1 MYNVLLA
8 DDEVLDLRG
17 MERFIPWDKLGMNVA
32 AVVSSGFAALDF
44 IKQQP
49 VDILITDI
57 RMPIMSGLELS
68 REALQ
73 LLPQLK
79 IIFVSGYEDF
89 HYAKQ
94 AMELNVQSYVLKP
107 VQDEEMV
114 EVLRKVKHQLDEKAL
129 QSRLKSN
136 YYKTLPVL
144 KNDMLMGLLEGQQ
157 SPEEWK
163 LDEGLLLQCGMN
175 PNPSVLHRTAVI
187 EIDDVA
193 WKLNAYS
200 EEEAKRIVGSLYQS
214 LAEHCEENGIRSL
227 CRISSRQFA
236 MVLQEEQLE
245 ACETVLG
252 CLIKRIE
259 NHFPVTITIGLS
271 NPAFSLQ
278 AIRSSYGEAKQA
290 LEYKMLAGKSRLI
303 RYTELES
310 GGMEDVQSLD
320 MRLDALFAE
329 MSNYRLVQLH
339 DELEN
344 VFALLRRMKSKSTV
358 YNFAIQVISRLDAY
372 LAGLNENLFQML
384 GMRMENLDIL
394 FKFETMD
401 DIQSWLRRQVFEISE
416 MLHVKKQKKNG
427 KLLESVC
434 AYVEEHLGQNI
445 ALRDVSNL
453 FSFSPNHLGVLFK
466 QGTGINFSD
475 YVVERRMEKACR
487 LLQNP
492 RYKIFEVAG
501 QVGYKNLTYFSRQ
514 FKDKYGMTPGDY
526 RKQC

>member
-17 MERFIPWDKLGMNVA
+17 MERFIPWKELQMNVA
-32 AVVSSGFAALDF
+32 AVVSSGFAALDY
-44 IKQQP
+44 IRQHP
-49 VDILITDI
+49 IDILITDI

-107 VQDEEMV
+107 VEDDEMI
-114 EVLRKVKHQLDEKAL
+114 EVLQKVKCQLDLEQQ
-129 QSRLKSN
+129 QSRLKSD
-136 YYKTLPVL
+136 YYKTLPML
-144 KNDMLMGLLEGQQ
+144 KNDLLLGLLDGQHG
-157 SPEEWK
+157 SESTHS
-163 LDEGLLLQCGMN
+163 DDLLLEQCGISPFM
-175 PNPSVLHRTAVI
+175 PHRIAVI

-193 WKLNAYS
+193 WKLNACS
-200 EEEAKRIVGSLYQS
+200 EIEAKQIINRLYQTVLDYS
-214 LAEHCEENGIRSL
+214 TEHRIRSL
-227 CRISSRQFA
+227 CKLSSREFA
-236 MVLQEEQLE
+236 LVLQAEHITE
-245 ACETVLG
+245 CEKMLSR
-252 CLIKRIE
+252 LIECIE
-259 NHFPVTITIGLS
+259 VRFPVTITVGLS
-271 NPAFSLQ
+271 STAASLASIQ
-278 AIRSSYGEAKQA
+278 ASYHQAKQA
-290 LEYKMLAGKSRLI
+290 LDYKMLAGKSRLI
-303 RYTELES
+303 QFAELES
-310 GGMEDVQSLD
+310 GSFEEVQSLE

-329 MSNYRLVQLH
+329 MSNYRLVQIH
-339 DELEN
+339 DELEH
-344 VFALLRRMKSKSTV
+344 VFTLIRRMKSKSTV
-358 YNFAIQVISRLDAY
+358 YNFAIQIISRLDAY

-401 DIQSWLRRQVFEISE
+401 DIQSWLRRRVFEISE
-416 MLHVKKQKKNG
+416 MLHVKKQKKNN

-434 AYVEEHLGQNI
+434 AYVEEHLAQNI

-475 YVVERRMEKACR
+475 YVVERRMEKACE
-487 LLQNP
+487 LLRDP
-492 RYKIFEVAG
+492 HFKIFEVAG
-501 QVGYKNLTYFSRQ
+501 RVGYKNLTYFSRQ
-514 FKDKYGMTPGDY
+514 FKDKYGMTPGEY

>member
-17 MERFIPWDKLGMNVA
+17 MERFIPWDGLGMNVA
-32 AVVSSGFAALDF
+32 SVVSSGFAALDY
-44 IKQQP
+44 IRQHR

-94 AMELNVQSYVLKP
+94 AMELSAQSYVLKP
-107 VQDEEMV
+107 VQDEEMI
-114 EVLRKVKHQLDEKAL
+114 EVLHKVKRQLDHEAQ
-129 QSRLKSN
+129 QSRLESD
-136 YYKTLPVL
+136 YYKTLPML
-144 KNDMLMGLLEGQQ
+144 KNDRLVDWLEGHSGDEGIYRDGILLE
-157 SPEEWK
+157 
-163 LDEGLLLQCGMN
+163 QCGLI
-175 PNPSVLHRTAVI
+175 PSAPHLAAVI

-200 EEEAKRIVGSLYQS
+200 ETEARQIVGRLQQMV
-214 LAEHCEENGIRSL
+214 ADHCEAYGIQSL
-227 CRISSRQFA
+227 CRLTSRQFA
-236 MVLQEEQLE
+236 IILQGEPMVAHEAILGSLIQEVEL
-245 ACETVLG
+245 
-252 CLIKRIE
+252 R
-259 NHFPVTITIGLS
+259 FPVTITIGLS
-271 NPAFSLQ
+271 EEGASLESAQ
-278 AIRSSYGEAKQA
+278 NAHQQAKQA
-290 LEYKMLAGKSRLI
+290 LDYKMLAGKSRLI
-303 RYTELES
+303 RYAELES
-310 GGMEDVQSLD
+310 GGVEEVQSLE

-329 MSNYRLVQLH
+329 MANYRLVQLH

-344 VFALLRRMKSKSTV
+344 VFTLIRRMKSRSTV
-358 YNFAIQVISRLDAY
+358 YNFAIQIISRLDAY
-372 LAGLNENLFQML
+372 LAGLHENLFQML

-401 DIQSWLRRQVFEISE
+401 DIQSWLRRRVFEISE
-416 MLHVKKQKKNG
+416 MLHLKKQKKNN

-434 AYVEEHLGQNI
+434 AYVEEHLDQNI

-466 QGTGINFSD
+466 QGTGVNFSD

-487 LLQNP
+487 LLRDP
-492 RYKIFEVAG
+492 AYKIFEVAG

>member
-1 MYNVLLA
+1 MYNVLLS

-17 MERFIPWDKLGMNVA
+17 MQHFIPWKDLQMNVA
-32 AVVSSGFAALDF
+32 AVVSSGFAALDY
-44 IKQQP
+44 IRNHH

-107 VQDEEMV
+107 VEDEEMI
-114 EVLRKVKHQLDEKAL
+114 EVLQKVKAQLDHEAQ
-129 QSRLKSN
+129 QSRLESD

-144 KNDMLMGLLEGQQ
+144 KNNRLLGLLDGQQ
-157 SPEEWK
+157 DGAETIDD
-163 LDEGLLLQCGMN
+163 LVLAQCGIS
-175 PNPSVLHRTAVI
+175 PSSPQRVAVI

-200 EEEAKRIVGSLYQS
+200 ELEARQIVNQLYQTV
-214 LAEHCEENGIRSL
+214 LDYCTECRIWSL
-227 CRISSRQFA
+227 CRLSSRECA
-236 MVLQEEQLE
+236 LVLQMEELAECE
-245 ACETVLG
+245 ALLSG
-252 CLIKRIE
+252 LIELIGVR
-259 NHFPVTITIGLS
+259 FPVTITIGLS
-271 NPAFSLQ
+271 STAAST
-278 AIRSSYGEAKQA
+278 ASIHTSYQQAKQA
-290 LEYKMLAGKSRLI
+290 LDYKMLAGKSRLI
-303 RYTELES
+303 QFSELES
-310 GGMEDVQSLD
+310 GSVEDVQSLE
-320 MRLDALFAE
+320 MTLDALFAA

-344 VFALLRRMKSKSTV
+344 VFTLVRRMKSKSTV
-358 YNFAIQVISRLDAY
+358 YNFAIQIISRLDAY
-372 LAGLNENLFQML
+372 LSGLNENLFQML

-401 DIQSWLRRQVFEISE
+401 DIQSWLRRRVFEISE
-416 MLHVKKQKKNG
+416 TLHVKKQKKNK

-434 AYVEEHLGQNI
+434 AYVEKHLDQNI

-475 YVVERRMEKACR
+475 YVVEKRLEKACT

-492 RYKIFEVAG
+492 QYKIFEVAG
-501 QVGYKNLTYFSRQ
+501 RVGYKNLTYFSRQ

>member
-17 MERFIPWDKLGMNVA
+17 MERFIPWSELRMKVA
-32 AVVSSGFAALDF
+32 AVVSSGFAALDY
-44 IKQQP
+44 IRQYP

-94 AMELNVQSYVLKP
+94 AMELNAQSYVLKP
-107 VQDEEMV
+107 VEDEEMI
-114 EVLRKVKHQLDEKAL
+114 EVLHKVKRQLDHEAQ
-129 QSRLKSN
+129 QSRLQSD
-136 YYKTLPVL
+136 YDKTLPML
-144 KNDMLMGLLEGQQ
+144 RNDMLHELLDGQHEG
-157 SPEEWK
+157 EDALFHEK
-163 LDEGLLLQCGMN
+163 LQVHCGID
-175 PNPSVLHRTAVI
+175 PNKPHRTAVI

-200 EEEAKRIVGSLYQS
+200 ESEAKQIVYQLYQT
-214 LAEHCEENGIRSL
+214 LMECCEELQILSL
-227 CRISSRQFA
+227 CRLSSRQFA
-236 MVLQEEQLE
+236 LVLQGEHLGRS
-245 ACETVLG
+245 ETFLRE
-252 CLIKRIE
+252 LIDRIE
-259 NHFPVTITIGLS
+259 IGFPVTITIGLS
-271 NPAFSLQ
+271 STAASLAWIQ
-278 AIRSSYGEAKQA
+278 TSYQEARQA
-290 LEYKMLAGKSRLI
+290 LDYKMLAGKSRLI
-303 RYTELES
+303 LFSEMES
-310 GGMEDVQSLD
+310 GNVEDVQSLE

-339 DELEN
+339 DELGH
-344 VFALLRRMKSKSTV
+344 VFALIRRMKSKSTV
-358 YNFAIQVISRLDAY
+358 YNVAIQIISRLDAY
-372 LAGLNENLFQML
+372 LAGLNENLFQLL

-401 DIQSWLRRQVFEISE
+401 DIQSWLRRRVFEISE
-416 MLHVKKQKKNG
+416 MLHIKKQKKNN

-434 AYVEEHLGQNI
+434 AYVEEHLDQNI
-445 ALRDVSNL
+445 ALRDVSNM

-466 QGTGINFSD
+466 QGTGVNFSD
-475 YVVERRMEKACR
+475 YVVDRRMEKAC
-487 LLQNP
+487 LLLKDP
-492 RYKIFEVAG
+492 HYKIFEVAG
-501 QVGYKNLTYFSRQ
+501 RVGYKNLTYFSRQ

>member
-17 MERFIPWDKLGMNVA
+17 MERFIPWNEFGMRVA
-32 AVVSSGFAALDF
+32 AVVSSGFAALDY
-44 IKQQP
+44 IRHHP

-94 AMELNVQSYVLKP
+94 AVELNAQSYVLKP
-107 VQDEEMV
+107 VEDEEMI
-114 EVLRKVKHQLDEKAL
+114 EVLRKTKRQLDHEAQ
-129 QSRLKSN
+129 QSRLESD

-144 KNDMLMGLLEGQQ
+144 KNDMLTGLLDGRQD
-157 SPEEWK
+157 PENMMGGDGTFFE
-163 LDEGLLLQCGMN
+163 QCGIQ
-175 PNPSVLHRTAVI
+175 PSAPHRVAVI

-193 WKLNAYS
+193 WKLNAYG
-200 EEEAKRIVGSLYQS
+200 ETEAKQILDNLYQTIADYCAS
-214 LAEHCEENGIRSL
+214 RRIRSL
-227 CRISSRQFA
+227 CKLSGRQFA
-236 MVLQEEQLE
+236 FVLQGEQQEEHGEL
-245 ACETVLG
+245 AV
-252 CLIKRIE
+252 CLIKEIE
-259 NHFPVTITIGLS
+259 ARYPVTITIGLS
-271 NPAFSLQ
+271 NTAVSLSLIPASFGQ
-278 AIRSSYGEAKQA
+278 ARQA
-290 LEYKMLAGKSRLI
+290 LDYKMLAGKSRLI
-303 RYTELES
+303 RFSDLEPYS
-310 GGMEDVQSLD
+310 VEEVHNFE

-329 MSNYRLVQLH
+329 MSNYRLVEID

-344 VFALLRRMKSKSTV
+344 VFTLIRRMRSKSTV
-358 YNFAIQVISRLDAY
+358 YNVAIQIISRLDAY
-372 LAGLNENLFQML
+372 LTGLNENLFQML
-384 GMRMENLDIL
+384 DMRMENLDIL

-401 DIQSWLRRQVFEISE
+401 DIKSWLRRRVFEISE
-416 MLHVKKQKKNG
+416 TLHLKKQNKNN
-427 KLLESVC
+427 KLLKAVC
-434 AYVEEHLGQNI
+434 SYVEEHLDENI

-453 FSFSPNHLGVLFK
+453 FSFSPNHLGLLFK

-492 RYKIFEVAG
+492 QFKIFEVAG

-526 RKQC
+526 RRQC